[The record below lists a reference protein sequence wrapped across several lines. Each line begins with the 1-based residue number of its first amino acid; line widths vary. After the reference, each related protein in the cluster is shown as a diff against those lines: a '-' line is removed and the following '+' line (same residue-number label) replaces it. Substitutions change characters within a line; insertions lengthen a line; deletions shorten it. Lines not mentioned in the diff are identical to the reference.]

1 VVVGALVVPAAPP
14 RLRQPVAFGTT
25 TLALAAALTGITV
38 PAALVWFAPV
48 MLIKLLLGHLLP
60 GEAGP

>member
-1 VVVGALVVPAAPP
+1 M
-14 RLRQPVAFGTT
+14 AFGTT